1 MTCKALVIL
10 FFGMIA
16 VNCFADP
23 QNYLVITLRGSPTED
38 FFQRTN
44 QSFNSYYYEL
54 AAFAEADAM
63 VYFQDRKDIDKDL
76 IGYIGK
82 ARGFK
87 HHLIGD
93 PADFYT
99 SVFYGALDRLLT
111 DGPK

>member
-1 MTCKALVIL
+1 MV
-10 FFGMIA
+10 G
-16 VNCFADP
+16 VNCFAEP
-23 QNYLVITLRGSPTED
+23 PNYLVITLRGSPTED
-38 FFQRTN
+38 FSQRAN
-44 QSFNSYYYEL
+44 QSFDSYYFEL

-99 SVFYGALDRLLT
+99 EVFCGALDRLLT
-111 DGPK
+111 VGPK